1 MEISNL
7 AGKSVLDFS
16 LFASQPFFI
25 FGDNPKVNAMSRR
38 TKQTVFWSVAGSL
51 LALIVLVL
59 KPIPTTTNKN
69 ALTISGTVQK
79 VFEGGEKDIV
89 FSLLEN
95 DQIYYIN
102 RGLEQGLELSSLQSQ
117 LLGHKVQI
125 TYPDHWT
132 PLDWNS
138 RIHHLSR
145 LKVGKTLLYDE
156 INELVLTAN

>member
-1 MEISNL
+1 
-7 AGKSVLDFS
+7 
-16 LFASQPFFI
+16 
-25 FGDNPKVNAMSRR
+25 MSRR
-38 TKQTVFWSVAGSL
+38 SKQTVFWSVAGCL
-51 LALIVLVL
+51 LALMVFILRPV
-59 KPIPTTTNKN
+59 PTTTTKN
-69 ALTISGTVQK
+69 AITISGTVQK
-79 VFEGGEKDIV
+79 VFEGGDKDIV

-117 LLGHKVQI
+117 LLGNEVQI

-145 LKVGKTLLYDE
+145 LEAGNKLIYDE
-156 INELVLTAN
+156 TNGLVLTSN

>member
-1 MEISNL
+1 
-7 AGKSVLDFS
+7 
-16 LFASQPFFI
+16 
-25 FGDNPKVNAMSRR
+25 MSRR
-38 TKQTVFWSVAGSL
+38 TKQTVFWSGVGFL
-51 LALIVLVL
+51 LALMILVL
-59 KPIPTTTNKN
+59 RPVPKTTSKN
-69 ALTISGTVQK
+69 AITISGTVQK

-102 RGLEQGLELSSLQSQ
+102 RGLEHGLSLDSLQFQ
-117 LLGHKVQI
+117 LLGRKVEI

-145 LKVGKTLLYDE
+145 LKLGTSIIYDE
-156 INELVLTAN
+156 TNGLALTSK